1 MSTGACVSCIDH
13 VFENSSEMKYCQ
25 FCGQSNCENC
35 LYKERMY
42 PRGRINADGQK
53 PRGQICKLCDR
64 KFLIREIN
72 LETSMKIVNNKKRA
86 VQLETALD
94 EAKKDIVLNV
104 NSRD

>member
-1 MSTGACVSCIDH
+1 
-13 VFENSSEMKYCQ
+13 
-25 FCGQSNCENC
+25 
-35 LYKERMY
+35 MY